1 MPVTTDLEIFAD
13 NYHRLRRF
21 TKHGTKYN
29 TNNWLSELQ
38 YTNQDVWYQLFE
50 NYIQPIINQ
59 RANSKAIKALNIQDT
74 FKLQMRIVNWDGQV
88 EMINRTNPGT
98 HPVRFRKDI
107 FKNVDPW
114 KLNVSKQIHSKLRV
128 DIKNNPITLIFPEHQ
143 IFNGKWNWIQ
153 ATREQLKQFMRD
165 NSIHHRISWSKP
177 KLLKALCNHYGVD
190 IVKDK

>member
-1 MPVTTDLEIFAD
+1 MPVTTDLEIFAG

-74 FKLQMRIVNWDGQV
+74 FKLHTYYKNPYGTLMVNSTD
-88 EMINRTNPGT
+88 PGT
-98 HPVRFRKDI
+98 HPTRFRKDI

-114 KLNVSKQIHSKLRV
+114 RHCQKTQIHYKCRV
-128 DIKNNPITLIFPEHQ
+128 DVKNNPITLIFPEHQ

-165 NSIHHRISWSKP
+165 HSIHHRISWSKP